1 MWNLKII
8 TTEALFSDLSRTMAA
23 PLLEKSLYPWEILDP
38 LGAFIAALGQGLDGA
53 EYRRLGDGIYVAADA
68 RVAPTAA
75 ITGPCIIGRGAEIRH
90 GAFIR
95 GNVLVGAGAVVG
107 NSTELKNCVLFDG
120 VQVPHFNYVGDS
132 VLGYKAHFGAGAVT
146 SNVKSDRSPVWVGRG
161 ETRISSGRKK
171 LGAMVGD
178 LVEVGCHAVLNPG
191 TVLGPRCRVYPTVSV
206 RGVVP
211 AGCICKD
218 GGTIVPIRTETAE

>member
-1 MWNLKII
+1 MQELKII
-8 TTEALFSDLSRTMAA
+8 TTEALFSDLSHTMAA
-23 PLLEKSLYPWEILDP
+23 PLLEKSLYPWEILDS
-38 LGAFIAALGQGLDGA
+38 LRDFIAALGQGLDGT
-53 EYRRLGDGIYVAADA
+53 EYRRIGDGIYAAVDA
-68 RVAPTAA
+68 RIASTAS

-95 GNVLVGAGAVVG
+95 GSVLVGEGAVVG

-146 SNVKSDRSPVWVGRG
+146 SNVKNDKSPVWVGNG
-161 ETRISSGRKK
+161 AARISSGRKK

-178 LVEVGCHAVLNPG
+178 LAEVGCHAVLNPG

-211 AGCICKD
+211 AGCICKESRE
-218 GGTIVPIRTETAE
+218 IVPIRTETAE